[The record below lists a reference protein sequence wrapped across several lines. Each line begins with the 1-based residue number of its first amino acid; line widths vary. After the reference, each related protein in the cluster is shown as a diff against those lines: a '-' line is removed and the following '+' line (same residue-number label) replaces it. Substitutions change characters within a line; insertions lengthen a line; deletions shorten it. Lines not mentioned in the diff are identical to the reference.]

1 MPLILSLL
9 NKLELTLTRI
19 FFFSLMVIIQPQM
32 PLNLDAMLMVDGIK
46 ARKEKKVLVFGRASK
61 SALKDT
67 ESTE

>member
-1 MPLILSLL
+1 
-9 NKLELTLTRI
+9 
-19 FFFSLMVIIQPQM
+19 MVIIQPQM
-32 PLNLDAMLMVDGIK
+32 PLNLNVMLMVDGIK